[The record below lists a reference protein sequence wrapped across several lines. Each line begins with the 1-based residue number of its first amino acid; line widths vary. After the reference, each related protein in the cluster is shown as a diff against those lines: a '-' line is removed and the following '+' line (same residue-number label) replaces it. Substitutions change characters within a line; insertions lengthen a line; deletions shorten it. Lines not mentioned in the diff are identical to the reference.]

1 MLEKIIYNVFKQLN
15 LEYSYCEYY
24 RHCRQIPCG
33 DKRLFQKNHMD
44 VNHEWHTYSEKFK
57 KSQKII
63 VLYRSDTIYQLEALF
78 RYQLSQNFSQ
88 RTFEKDNRLVV
99 EYNYNIKNDYK
110 DEKLFKK
117 LVDFIKEYYSYHK
130 DWKKI

>member
-1 MLEKIIYNVFKQLN
+1 
-15 LEYSYCEYY
+15 
-24 RHCRQIPCG
+24 
-33 DKRLFQKNHMD
+33 MD